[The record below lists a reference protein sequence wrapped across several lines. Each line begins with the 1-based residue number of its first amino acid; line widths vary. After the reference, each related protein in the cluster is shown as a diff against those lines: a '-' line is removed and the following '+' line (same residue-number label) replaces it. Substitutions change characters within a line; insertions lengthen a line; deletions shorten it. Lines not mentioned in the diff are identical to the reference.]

1 MPNITIKEILAS
13 DKVSELVDKI
23 NFNFDQLLLNGGGPL
38 GPIGGQGEIGP
49 IGPRGTLWFTAADIY
64 TTSLSPTWSGTEEQV
79 NDPNVPGYPQYK
91 GDPNKYLSVGLGIF
105 PENTYQL
112 GYSNKQFRTGD
123 LYLQEGN
130 DSLNSTPSYDGDIW
144 QYDVDSSTWFFTG
157 VNIRGNSGG
166 TGSSALTEWVREA
179 IGTEDIIYPKQDPGQ
194 DIARVSIGVDP
205 AQAVNESHPTSKLS
219 IIGDGNEL
227 LAFLERS
234 LHGGNTSDA
243 ATITM
248 TGSGNLLVQGSNI
261 GAQRQIQLQ
270 TVGANIFLDNG
281 AGQTYTLDTANARHY
296 FVGGSIRVLSPDTN
310 STHTFENASG
320 RNIQIKLSTSVSHAI
335 DSNLHLILQK
345 TGGNR
350 VGIGNIAGI
359 PGSLLSVAGNMSIGD
374 GYKTISAPTNGII
387 VEGLTGLGYSAP
399 VNRLSVAG
407 GLSVNSNQNLN
418 PAVSRTVAEFRGGG
432 AFQTGGVEIQ
442 LTSDTNN
449 VIGENNIIK
458 LSSISATI
466 WGRIGK
472 IGDKIAISSSALGTT
487 GMNGIILSTNNNDPV
502 AGTKVFIDNSGN
514 VGIGTGVTTPT
525 QKLDIDGR
533 IRIRQGTPG
542 VNKVLKSDD
551 ANGNASWE
559 DVGTLVNASGQGV
572 PTGTI
577 VMWGGTLASIPTG
590 WQLCDGS
597 TSVSGPLRTQLQ
609 VQSFPFGQDFAGRAR
624 VPDLRERFIVGA
636 GGSGGGNPGVAG
648 SPYTVGQ
655 AGGSNEVQ
663 LQESEIPGHT
673 HAVNAVNIPSSGAHT
688 HTMTLNQRGGGI
700 NGPYGLVSRENNDGG
715 VNYPNSEASGV
726 NSTNSAHT
734 HTVPAH
740 TTNSTGGGDFH
751 ENRPPFFALCFII
764 KHT

>member
-38 GPIGGQGEIGP
+38 GPVGGQGEIGP

-64 TTSLSPTWSGTEEQV
+64 TTPLSPTWSGTEEQV

-91 GDPNKYLSVGLGIF
+91 GDPNKYLSVGLGTF

-123 LYLQEGN
+123 LYLQEGD

-157 VNIRGNSGG
+157 VNIRGNTGG
-166 TGSSALTEWVREA
+166 TGSSALTEWIREA
-179 IGTEDIIYPKQDPGQ
+179 NGTDDIIYPKQDPGQ

-205 AQAVNESHPTSKLS
+205 TQAVNESHPISKLS

-248 TGSGNLLVQGSNI
+248 AGSGNLLIQGSNI
-261 GAQRQIQLQ
+261 GTQRQIQLQ

-350 VGIGNIAGI
+350 VGIGNITGV

-374 GYKTISAPTNGII
+374 AYKTISAPANGII

-432 AFQTGGVEIQ
+432 AFQSGGVEIQ

-551 ANGNASWE
+551 GLGNASWE
-559 DVGTLVNASGQGV
+559 DVGTLVNNSGQGV

-577 VMWGGTLASIPTG
+577 VMWGGTLASIPSG

-597 TSVSGPLRTQLQ
+597 ISFSGPLRVQLAAQ
-609 VQSFPFGQDFAGRAR
+609 GYPFGQDIFTGRAR

-636 GGSGGGNPGVAG
+636 GGSGGGNPTVTG

-655 AGGSNEVQ
+655 PGGSNEVQ

-673 HAVNAVNIPSSGAHT
+673 HSVNQITNGTTNTTGNHFHT
-688 HTMTLNQRGGGI
+688 YPTSDSGGGSNI
-700 NGPYGLVSRENNDGG
+700 RSDSGGGTTSRNPGT
-715 VNYPNSEASGV
+715 ASAGNHSHTV
-726 NSTNSAHT
+726 TIPAFSTNT
-734 HTVPAH
+734 
-740 TTNSTGGGDFH
+740 TGGGDFH

-764 KHT
+764 KTT

>member
-38 GPIGGQGEIGP
+38 GPVGGQGEIGP

-91 GDPNKYLSVGLGIF
+91 GDPNKYLSVGLGTF

-157 VNIRGNSGG
+157 VNIRGNAGG

-270 TVGANIFLDNG
+270 TTGANIFLDNG

-310 STHTFENASG
+310 STHIFENSSG

-350 VGIGNIAGI
+350 VGIGNISGV

-399 VNRLSVAG
+399 LNRLSVAG
-407 GLSVNSNQNLN
+407 GLSVNNNQNLF
-418 PAVSRTVAEFRGGG
+418 PAVGRAVADFRGGG
-432 AFQTGGVEIQ
+432 AFLPGGVEIY
-442 LTSDTNN
+442 LRSDTNT
-449 VIGENNIIK
+449 VVGQNNLVRF
-458 LSSISATI
+458 LSDSYTI
-466 WGRIGK
+466 WGQSGK
-472 IGDKIAISSSALGTT
+472 YDSYITLSSGLSGPGMLGV
-487 GMNGIILSTNNNDPV
+487 IISTNNINAV
-502 AGTKVFIDNSGN
+502 AGTKVFVDNSGN
-514 VGIGTGVTTPT
+514 VGIGTGVATPT

-551 ANGNASWE
+551 GLGNASWE
-559 DVGTLVNASGQGV
+559 DVGTLVNNSGQGV

-597 TSVSGPLRTQLQ
+597 TSVAGPLRTQLQ
-609 VQSFPFGQDFAGRAR
+609 VQSFPFGQDFSGRAR

-673 HAVNAVNIPSSGAHT
+673 HSVNEITNGITNTTGSHQHT
-688 HTMTLNQRGGGI
+688 YPTSNSGGGSGI
-700 NGPYGLVSRENNDGG
+700 RSDSGGGTTSNNPGTAFAG
-715 VNYPNSEASGV
+715 NHS
-726 NSTNSAHT
+726 
-734 HTVPAH
+734 HTVTIPAFS
-740 TTNSTGGGDFH
+740 TNSTGGGDFH